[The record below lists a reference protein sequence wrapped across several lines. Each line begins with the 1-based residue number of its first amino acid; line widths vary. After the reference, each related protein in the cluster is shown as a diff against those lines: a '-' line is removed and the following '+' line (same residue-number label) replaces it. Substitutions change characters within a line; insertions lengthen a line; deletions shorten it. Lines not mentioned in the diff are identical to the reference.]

1 MKPLGLCRRR
11 LAIGAS
17 SHVMNRTGIVLAGAL
32 GFLLAQP
39 VFAHVTVWP
48 QQSRAG
54 TAERYTVRVPTE
66 RDVSTVS
73 LELEVPAGVTVTGIL
88 APAGFTYETKRDGNR
103 IDAITWTQEVKP
115 GEVGEFVF
123 FARNPAAS
131 QIVWKAHQRYADG
144 QVEDWTGP
152 PGDRRPAPVVSLTGR

>member
-1 MKPLGLCRRR
+1 MQRNRIII
-11 LAIGAS
+11 AVMAS
-17 SHVMNRTGIVLAGAL
+17 L
-32 GFLLAQP
+32 FAQAA
-39 VFAHVTVWP
+39 FAHVTVWP

-66 RDVSTVS
+66 RNVSTVS
-73 LELEVPAGVTVTGIL
+73 IELEVPATAAVTGIL
-88 APAGFTYETKRDGNR
+88 APAGFTYETKREGNR
-103 IDAITWTQEVKP
+103 IASITWKQEIKP

-144 QVEDWTGP
+144 QVEDWVGP
-152 PGDRRPAPVVSLTGR
+152 AGDRRPAPSVSLTPR